1 MSGWRLPMAGRIDR
15 GKQVVFKWAGK
26 SLHGYAGDTLA
37 SALIANGVSIVGRSF
52 KYHRPR
58 GLLAAGLEEPNAI
71 IQLETGAAEIPNV
84 KATQIELYEGLVAKP
99 VNAWPSAAFDWL
111 AVNNFFKRFIPA
123 AFYYKTF
130 MWPNWH
136 WFEPAIRSA
145 AGLGNAP
152 RAADPDSYEHRFAH
166 TDILVVGSGAAG
178 LAAAV
183 AAARNGETVLLVEA
197 DAELG
202 GGLLAETAKV
212 EGLAP
217 LAWRDRMLAALGQMP
232 NVTVM
237 NRTMAFGFYD
247 HQLVG
252 LCERMTDHLP
262 LSERRGPRQRLWKVR
277 SGRVI
282 LATGAFERPVAFAG
296 NDLPGV
302 MLASAAQTYA
312 LRYGAAP
319 GRRIVVATNND
330 SAYLAAFVL
339 HDAGVE
345 ITAIIDSRAKAG
357 DPDIAAGASARGIR
371 TIMNSAP
378 TKAKGRRRVKG
389 LVVAAIAGGRAG
401 RSIACD
407 TILMSNGWNP
417 AVHLHSQ
424 SGGSLDFNPALEAF
438 LPGKRVQ
445 AAVTAGAAAGI
456 FDLDVAIA
464 SGRAA
469 GQGDDVQPP
478 TPASIGPTWHFAD
491 GDAQAGAAWVD
502 FQNDVTA
509 GDVQIAARENFRS
522 VEHLKRYTT
531 LGMASDQGK
540 TSNVT
545 GIQILSSLLG
555 KPPQAIGTTKFRP
568 PFDPVTIGGF
578 AGRAVGDNLAPIA
591 HSAAHLSALDLG
603 AKMEN
608 YGSWL
613 RPACFPRAGE
623 DEHAAVAR
631 EVLAVRDAVGLF
643 DASPLG
649 KIEVKGPD
657 AAEFLQRVYVNGV
670 RNLKVGRCRYGLML
684 SEYGIVYDDG
694 VFARIADDHFLV
706 GTTSGHAAAVADMLQ
721 EWLQCEWTDLRV
733 LVENVTT
740 AWAVMNVAGPK
751 ARAVLEG
758 VGTDIDLSREAFPHM
773 AYREGKVGGV
783 AARIQR
789 VSFSGE
795 LSYEVSVPWDYGR
808 ALWDAMMEAGVRH
821 GIAPFGIEALMAL
834 RIEKGFLHVGSDT
847 DGTTMPQDIGFGA
860 TVSKKAEDFIGRR
873 STMTP
878 EGLRTDRRQLV
889 GLEALDAGGM
899 FESGAH
905 ILAAE
910 TRGIGATQGWV
921 TSSVL
926 SPTLGRPVAMALIER
941 GEARMGEKIQVWDRG
956 TARPARIVDPRF
968 YDSAGERLNV

>member
-1 MSGWRLPMAGRIDR
+1 MSGWRLGTAGRVDR
-15 GKQVVFKWAGK
+15 GKQVAFRWAGRT
-26 SLHGYAGDTLA
+26 LHGYAGDTLA
-37 SALIANGVSIVGRSF
+37 SALMANGVSIVGRSF

-71 IQLETGAAEIPNV
+71 VQLETGAAAVPNV
-84 KATQIELYEGLVAKP
+84 KATQIELYEGLVANP
-99 VNAWPSAAFDWL
+99 VNAKPSVEFDLL
-111 AVNNFFKRFIPA
+111 AVNSLFKPFIPA

-136 WFEPAIRSA
+136 WFEPAIRKA
-145 AGLGNAP
+145 AGLGDAP
-152 RAADPDSYEHRFAH
+152 EESDPDSYDHRFAH
-166 TDILVVGSGAAG
+166 TDIVVVGSGAAG
-178 LAAAV
+178 LAAAI
-183 AAARNGETVLLVEA
+183 AAAKGGEQVLLVEA

-202 GGLLAETAKV
+202 GGLLAEPSEI
-212 EGLAP
+212 EGVAP
-217 LAWRDRMLAALGQMP
+217 LAWRDRMLVALAGLP

-252 LCERMTDHLP
+252 LCERVTDHLP
-262 LSERRGPRQRLWKVR
+262 PQARSGPRQRLWKVR
-277 SGRVI
+277 TKRVI
-282 LATGAFERPVAFAG
+282 LATGAFERPIAFAG

-312 LRYGAAP
+312 LRYGVAP

-330 SAYLAAFVL
+330 SAYHAAFAL
-339 HDAGVE
+339 HDAGVV
-345 ITAIIDSRAKAG
+345 IAAIVDSRTKGGNAV
-357 DPDIAAGASARGIR
+357 AGAMARGIR
-371 TIMNSAP
+371 TIMDSAP
-378 TKAKGRRRVKG
+378 IKAKGRRRVKG
-389 LVVAAIAGGRAG
+389 LTLGKIADGKA
-401 RSIACD
+401 SETIACD

-424 SGGSLDFNPALEAF
+424 SGGSLAFNSSLEAF
-438 LPGKRVQ
+438 LPSKSVQ
-445 AAVTAGAAAGI
+445 AAVNVGAAAGI
-456 FDLDVAIA
+456 FDLEIALA

-469 GQGDDVQPP
+469 GQGDEVGAPF
-478 TPASIGPTWHFAD
+478 PAAVGPTLHFAD
-491 GDAQAGAAWVD
+491 GDMRAAKAWVD

-545 GIQILSSLLG
+545 GIHMLASLLG

-578 AGRAVGDNLAPIA
+578 AGRAVGENLMPIA
-591 HSAAHLSALDLG
+591 HSAAHASALAAG

-613 RPACFPRAGE
+613 RPAYFPRTGE

-631 EVLAVRDAVGLF
+631 EVLAVRGQVGLF

-657 AAEFLQRVYVNGV
+657 AAEFLQRIYVNGV

-684 SEYGIVYDDG
+684 SEHGIVYDDG
-694 VFARIADDHFLV
+694 VFAKIAEDHFLV
-706 GTTSGHAAAVADMLQ
+706 GTTSGHAAAIADMLQ
-721 EWLQCEWTDLRV
+721 EWLQCEWTDLKV

-758 VGTDIDLSREAFPHM
+758 IGTDIDLSREAFPHM
-773 AYREGKVGGV
+773 SYREGRVGGV
-783 AARIQR
+783 PARIQR

-795 LSYEVSVPWDYGR
+795 LSYEVSVPWGYGR
-808 ALWDAMMEAGVRH
+808 ALWDAMMQAGAPH
-821 GIAPFGIEALMAL
+821 GITPFGVEALMAL

-847 DGTTMPQDIGFGA
+847 DGTTMPQDVGFGVA
-860 TVSKKAEDFIGRR
+860 VSKKPDDFIGRR

-878 EGLRTDRRQLV
+878 EGLRGDRRQLV
-889 GLEALDAGGM
+889 GLETLDAGGA
-899 FESGAH
+899 FECGAH
-905 ILAAE
+905 IVAADAK
-910 TRGIGATQGWV
+910 GIGATQGWV
-921 TSSVL
+921 TSSVQ
-926 SPTLGRPVAMALIER
+926 SPTLGRPLAMALIER
-941 GEARMGEKIQVWDRG
+941 GTARIGETVRVWNLG
-956 TARPARIVDPRF
+956 KGRPARIVDPRF
-968 YDSAGERLNV
+968 YDPAGGKLDG

>member
-1 MSGWRLPMAGRIDR
+1 MSGWRLKTAGRVDR
-15 GKQVVFKWAGK
+15 DKRISFTWAGRT
-26 SLHGYAGDTLA
+26 LHGHAGDTLA
-37 SALIANGVSIVGRSF
+37 SALMANGVSIIGRSF

-71 IQLETGAAEIPNV
+71 VQLETGAVAVPNV
-84 KATQIELYEGLVAKP
+84 KATQIELYEGLTANP
-99 VNAWPSAAFDWL
+99 VNAKPSAEFDLL
-111 AVNNFFKRFIPA
+111 AVNSLFKRFIPA

-136 WFEPAIRSA
+136 WFEPAIRKA

-152 RAADPDSYEHRFAH
+152 EGVDPDSYDHRFAH
-166 TDILVVGSGAAG
+166 TDIMVVGSGAAG
-178 LAAAV
+178 LAAAI
-183 AAARNGETVLLVEA
+183 AAAKGGEKVLLVEA
-197 DAELG
+197 DVELG
-202 GGLLAETAKV
+202 GGLLAEPSEI
-212 EGLAP
+212 EGLAAI
-217 LAWRDRMLAALGQMP
+217 AWRDRMLAALSGMP

-252 LCERMTDHLP
+252 LCERVTDHMP
-262 LSERRGPRQRLWKVR
+262 PRQRSGPRQRLWKVR
-277 SGRVI
+277 TKRVI
-282 LATGAFERPVAFAG
+282 LATGAFERPIAFAG

-312 LRYGAAP
+312 LRYGVAP

-330 SAYLAAFVL
+330 SAYHTAFAL
-339 HDAGVE
+339 RDAGVE
-345 ITAIIDSRAKAG
+345 IAAIVDSRAKG
-357 DPDIAAGASARGIR
+357 GEVIAGAATRGIR
-371 TIMNSAP
+371 TIMDSAP
-378 TKAKGRRRVKG
+378 VKAKGRRRVRG
-389 LVVAAIAGGRAG
+389 AVVANIADGKARE
-401 RSIACD
+401 SIACD

-424 SGGSLDFNPALEAF
+424 SGGSLAFNSSLEAF
-438 LPGKRVQ
+438 LPSKSVQ
-445 AAVTAGAAAGI
+445 AAVNVGAAAGI
-456 FDLDVAIA
+456 FDLDIAVA

-469 GQGDDVQPP
+469 GQGDDVQ
-478 TPASIGPTWHFAD
+478 TPFPAAVGPTLHFAD
-491 GDAQAGAAWVD
+491 GDTRAGTAWVD

-509 GDVQIAARENFRS
+509 GDMQIAARENFRS

-545 GIQILSSLLG
+545 GIQILSNLLG

-578 AGRAVGDNLAPIA
+578 AGRAIGENLMPLA
-591 HSAAHLSALDLG
+591 HAAAHASAVAAG

-613 RPACFPRAGE
+613 RPAYFPRAGE

-631 EVLAVRDAVGLF
+631 EVLSVRGQVGLF

-684 SEYGIVYDDG
+684 SEHGIIYDDG
-694 VFARIADDHFLV
+694 VFAKIAEDHYLV
-706 GTTSGHAAAVADMLQ
+706 GTTSGHAAPIADMLQ
-721 EWLQCEWTDLRV
+721 EWLQCEWTDLQV

-740 AWAVMNVAGPK
+740 GWAVMNVAGPK
-751 ARAVLEG
+751 ARAILEAI
-758 VGTDIDLSREAFPHM
+758 GTDIDLSREAFPHM
-773 AYREGKVGGV
+773 TYREGQVGGV
-783 AARIQR
+783 PARIQR

-795 LSYEVSVPWDYGR
+795 LSYEVSVPWNYGR
-808 ALWDAMMEAGVRH
+808 ALWDAMMQAGAPH
-821 GIAPFGIEALMAL
+821 GIVPFGVEALMAL

-847 DGTTMPQDIGFGA
+847 DGTTMPQDVGFGGA
-860 TVSKKAEDFIGRR
+860 VAKKPDDFIGRR

-878 EGLRTDRRQLV
+878 EGLRVDRRQLV
-889 GLEALDAGGM
+889 GLETLDAGGA
-899 FESGAH
+899 FACGAH
-905 ILAAE
+905 IVDE
-910 TRGIGATQGWV
+910 KTKGIGATQGWV
-921 TSSVL
+921 TSSVQ
-926 SPTLGRPVAMALIER
+926 SPTLGRPLAMALIER
-941 GEARMGEKIQVWDRG
+941 GTARIGETVQVWDLG
-956 TARPARIVDPRF
+956 KGRPARIVDPRF
-968 YDSAGERLNV
+968 YDPAGEKLDG